1 MGKIIVNK
9 SKPSTSTSFI
19 GSKWK
24 IALSE
29 SESLALALQMDSKS
43 HTRIQPSQ
51 PTKIG
56 VVGTFVRKKYFE
68 IHSRYFFPK
77 MIYIEFIM
85 MLMKRDTLKH
95 PENA

>member
-51 PTKIG
+51 PTKICG
-56 VVGTFVRKKYFE
+56 VVGT
-68 IHSRYFFPK
+68 
-77 MIYIEFIM
+77 
-85 MLMKRDTLKH
+85 
-95 PENA
+95 